1 VNHHFRDKGV
11 NVGKSVLCFAL
22 FMACVVM
29 PWVIGMARIVVWMF
43 GD

>member
-11 NVGKSVLCFAL
+11 NIGKSVLYFAL

-29 PWVIGMARIVVWMF
+29 PWVIGMARIVVSVF